1 MGLFSNTPLGGGL
14 ADSIRCDEQDYLIWK
29 WHPKGTT
36 SGENRKENS
45 IRWGSSLR
53 VKEGSAAVFV
63 YSTEEG
69 IAQDYIIGP
78 YDGILKTDNLPIISN
93 IIGLMYEGNTPF
105 PAEVYFVNLAKIIQM
120 RFGVPY
126 FDVFDPRFL
135 DFGVPTAVRG
145 TINFHITDV
154 GEFVKLHRL
163 DNFGLDD
170 FKKQVQS
177 AVIRYV
183 KSIVSNSPEENDIPV
198 LQLEK
203 KIDDINEITGER
215 VKKRL
220 YKEYGVTVSSI
231 DVTDIEF
238 DKDSNGYK
246 QLKKVTTDITSK
258 NIKAEQ
264 KINVFQKA
272 ANAFVDIKEEQFAR
286 HKKIN
291 ESSSFGKILTNKVSD
306 VLNKNKQG
314 NGITPPPIPT
324 EASYFVASN
333 GKPTGPFDMHT
344 LLKMKNKGTLSENS
358 LVWKEGMSEWQKAI
372 TVEELK
378 SLFPAMPP
386 IPNQE

>member
-1 MGLFSNTPLGGGL
+1 
-14 ADSIRCDEQDYLIWK
+14 
-29 WHPKGTT
+29 
-36 SGENRKENS
+36 
-45 IRWGSSLR
+45 
-53 VKEGSAAVFV
+53 
-63 YSTEEG
+63 
-69 IAQDYIIGP
+69 
-78 YDGILKTDNLPIISN
+78 
-93 IIGLMYEGNTPF
+93 MYE
-105 PAEVYFVNLAKIIQM
+105 
-120 RFGVPY
+120 
-126 FDVFDPRFL
+126 
-135 DFGVPTAVRG
+135 
-145 TINFHITDV
+145 
-154 GEFVKLHRL
+154 
-163 DNFGLDD
+163 
-170 FKKQVQS
+170 
-177 AVIRYV
+177 
-183 KSIVSNSPEENDIPV
+183 
-198 LQLEK
+198 
-203 KIDDINEITGER
+203 
-215 VKKRL
+215 
-220 YKEYGVTVSSI
+220 EYGVTVSSI

>member
-29 WHPKGTT
+29 WHPKGTV

-203 KIDDINEITGER
+203 KIDDINEIIGER

-220 YKEYGVTVSSI
+220 YEEYGVTVSSI

-272 ANAFVDIKEEQFAR
+272 ANTFVDIKEEQFAR

-314 NGITPPPIPT
+314 SGVTPPPIPT

-344 LLKMKNKGTLSENS
+344 LLKMKNKGVLSENS

-378 SLFPAMPP
+378 SLFPTMPP

>member
-29 WHPKGTT
+29 WHPKGTA
-36 SGENRKENS
+36 SRENRKENS

-203 KIDDINEITGER
+203 KIDDINEIIGER

-220 YKEYGVTVSSI
+220 YEEYGVTVSSI

-314 NGITPPPIPT
+314 NGITPPPIPI

-358 LVWKEGMSEWQKAI
+358 LVWKEGMPEWQKAI

-378 SLFPAMPP
+378 SLFPTMPP